1 MKQGGESI
9 PGWGISTYKG
19 PVVDQST
26 ASMRN
31 QRKANVRAEPRSL
44 ERPEGV
50 TRGSQ
55 MLLGH
60 ISPFSHLQSVIHES
74 IFTESL
80 LGVRTVFQVRGE
92 MYWFIGQVR
101 ILFSW
106 SLHPR

>member
-1 MKQGGESI
+1 
-9 PGWGISTYKG
+9 
-19 PVVDQST
+19 
-26 ASMRN
+26 MRN

-74 IFTESL
+74 VFTESL
-80 LGVRTVFQVRGE
+80 LGVRQCSRYMGRCT
-92 MYWFIGQVR
+92 
-101 ILFSW
+101 
-106 SLHPR
+106 SL